1 MHCAEECV
9 WWYGDDDDDEGDFVG
24 GGIEKKSSFVCVCER
39 ERGSM
44 DFFFSLLDPGF
55 NSNEIMTE
63 ADATCY
69 TRTVGG
75 TYLLIVV
82 LCTLHRSLAQTWP
95 IGRILL
101 KVGIARNDAPGR

>member
-1 MHCAEECV
+1 MMMRES
-9 WWYGDDDDDEGDFVG
+9 FVG
-24 GGIEKKSSFVCVCER
+24 GEREEEFFCVCER
-39 ERGSM
+39 EREHGL
-44 DFFFSLLDPGF
+44 FFSLLDPGF

-82 LCTLHRSLAQTWP
+82 LVHFIGALHRH
-95 IGRILL
+95 GRDINRRL
-101 KVGIARNDAPGR
+101 VEYSSR